1 MRYSWFKCEWDACIR
16 FWREKRKKL
25 LLLFPAIIGA
35 LRQTCF
41 ITSPFYVSHQRL
53 WPFED
58 SGLFY
63 LSLPQCLAYGRV
75 SVSESTAIPVNPA
88 RKWQV
93 NGNVRRPPDTFASS
107 SSHSHTSQPPQ
118 VHKPRNLF
126 LEFSFFHVLRSHS
139 NISDCRISD
148 SLNRSV
154 SSPPLRLISFFSYWF
169 HCFSSTVAASDMFIS
184 ELYFF
189 SSPWISFILDTSS
202 SSSCLSPLTHYL

>member
-1 MRYSWFKCEWDACIR
+1 MSLIR
-16 FWREKRKKL
+16 DYDL
-25 LLLFPAIIGA
+25 LRTVAS
-35 LRQTCF
+35 F
-41 ITSPFYVSHQRL
+41 ICPCHSAWHM
-53 WPFED
+53 
-58 SGLFY
+58 G
-63 LSLPQCLAYGRV
+63 V

-154 SSPPLRLISFFSYWF
+154 SSPPLRLISFFPYWF
-169 HCFSSTVAASDMFIS
+169 HCFSSTVAASDMFLS